1 MKKRKVKKSKKRIVV
16 KLGTNLLTKNNNQL
30 DIKTIDILTNQIS
43 YLINNNEEILIVTS
57 GAVTAGNQIF
67 SSDNKVK
74 KNNKKI
80 SFRQFLAS
88 VGQPELMTAYKNS
101 FHKHNINVAQILLTR
116 EDLQVRKRYLNFRNT
131 VENLL
136 SSNIIPIIN
145 ENDVVAVDELT
156 GNNFGD
162 NDTLS
167 AMVANAIDANLLILL
182 GEVDGFYSTDPFN
195 DSEAKI
201 ISQVSEITP
210 EIKSYAKDPHD
221 EVGTG
226 GMKSKIDAAKLSMD
240 SGIIMII
247 ASGYT
252 TNILIRLVE
261 SEEIGTIFI
270 PKVTRLE
277 ARKRWILSGK
287 TKSTGKVIIDEGAN
301 IAIKTKGNSLLPA
314 GIVDVKKI
322 FKRGDII
329 EIISLN
335 NNTVGWGI
343 SNYDSNEV
351 SKIKGNNSENIEKIL
366 GHSYGEEVVHRNNM
380 TVTEK

>member
-1 MKKRKVKKSKKRIVV
+1 MKERKFKKSKKRIVV

-101 FHKHNINVAQILLTR
+101 FYKHNINVAQILLTR

-221 EVGTG
+221 EVRTG